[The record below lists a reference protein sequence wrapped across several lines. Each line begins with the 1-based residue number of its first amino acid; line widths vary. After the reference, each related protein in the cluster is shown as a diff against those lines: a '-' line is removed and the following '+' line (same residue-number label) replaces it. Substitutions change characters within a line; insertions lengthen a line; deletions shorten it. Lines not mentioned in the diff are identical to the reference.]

1 MHAVSL
7 IVHPLYVRTF
17 VESIVIPEL
26 SAACFNDTS
35 VTVINVLIVIIA
47 GLNDFI
53 ANPKS
58 ATTVF
63 DLNRQGFRVF
73 SRKWVALRERSRD
86 QAIRDSAFG
95 FGLSASC
102 NSVFKMVIPPLP
114 DA

>member
-7 IVHPLYVRTF
+7 IVHPCIFDAF
-17 VESIVIPEL
+17 VEFDRDSGAIG
-26 SAACFNDTS
+26 SDGFNDTS

-58 ATTVF
+58 ATAVF

-73 SRKWVALRERSRD
+73 SRKWVCVRERSRD
-86 QAIRDSAFG
+86 RSAG
-95 FGLSASC
+95 
-102 NSVFKMVIPPLP
+102 VIQPL
-114 DA
+114 ALG